1 VCNAEQMRQ
10 TPIQWPLFQDNLG
23 KLVPEKVSK
32 HRRQQTQ
39 EISIKVRQRNTI
51 NHLSRERIIKFNT
64 DTLTELTL
72 VTERHRPLDQTD
84 SWVDSHTGSLFYCS
98 NNNKTVMMLNNK
110 TWMVLYNMI
119 YHTTLAYITNVCSAH
134 FTTQLGCLCFNNI
147 QCTIT
152 SQS

>member
-1 VCNAEQMRQ
+1 MCNAEQMRQ

-84 SWVDSHTGSLFYCS
+84 SWVGSHTGSLFYCN

-110 TWMVLYNMI
+110 T
-119 YHTTLAYITNVCSAH
+119 
-134 FTTQLGCLCFNNI
+134 
-147 QCTIT
+147 
-152 SQS
+152 